1 MVAPPPPLPAASK
14 PELIREPSDPNLSVP
29 AEERFPTK
37 LPSNAWDH
45 PKPKALPPKPLP
57 KLPPKHSKPLPPPPA
72 KPVAKPTAP
81 PKPVKPALPP
91 PPAHKP
97 VKTAPPPLPSK
108 PVHHARALPPL
119 PPLPKKHEEVHV
131 AEESKDDAKG
141 VSSCEPTHPAPLP
154 PTENKEVTESAHA
167 SLPDE
172 NVTESAQAS
181 LPDEGVTADAPTET
195 VEPPACDGDA
205 KEESPAQ
212 PAEEPEVAGES
223 AHPSDCSEPIA
234 PSTSE

>member
-1 MVAPPPPLPAASK
+1 M
-14 PELIREPSDPNLSVP
+14 
-29 AEERFPTK
+29 
-37 LPSNAWDH
+37 
-45 PKPKALPPKPLP
+45 
-57 KLPPKHSKPLPPPPA
+57 
-72 KPVAKPTAP
+72 
-81 PKPVKPALPP
+81 
-91 PPAHKP
+91 
-97 VKTAPPPLPSK
+97 
-108 PVHHARALPPL
+108 

-131 AEESKDDAKG
+131 AEESKEDAKG

-172 NVTESAQAS
+172 NVTDPAQPSLPDENVTESANAS
-181 LPDEGVTADAPTET
+181 LPDESVTADEPTET

-212 PAEEPEVAGES
+212 PAEEPFVAGHS

-234 PSTSE
+234 PSTAE